1 MPVVFRVPYSL
12 KEYQYFML
20 SSVFGILQHNLR
32 RGWGKNKT
40 HGRGHKGQ
48 GQRMTLPK
56 LGFETGH
63 KPFYLRVPQ
72 EYYYEGHQYV

>member
-1 MPVVFRVPYSL
+1 MYLTYVFTN
-12 KEYQYFML
+12 
-20 SSVFGILQHNLR
+20 SVFKSNLQHNLR

-56 LGFETGH
+56 LGFETGQ
-63 KPFYLRVPQ
+63 KPFYQLMPQ
-72 EYYYEGHQYV
+72 EKYYEGHQ